1 MSEQHLEIDITKTQ
15 DENNDEDLIDI
26 GLGEEKHF
34 KVNFS
39 KLVSQSKYIRDKY
52 KYSEAIISL
61 TEEIL
66 LLQKRTKI
74 NDDLV
79 EQFVKYIQTGKV
91 TISYED
97 FYSMYKLSK
106 TFEITR
112 LTHELETIIFSKM
125 CEDLTFSIET
135 LISSEGE
142 QEEIDNDLLAKIETF
157 LSERMNESL
166 SNKHFCRLP
175 VSTIYRILEKSDKKF
190 VNINVLTDFIFESI
204 ESRFVLLKFVKLHK
218 I

>member
-1 MSEQHLEIDITKTQ
+1 MSEQHLEIDITKTH

-66 LLQKRTKI
+66 RLQKTTKI
-74 NDDLV
+74 NDENI

-91 TISYED
+91 IIGYEEYQD
-97 FYSMYKLSK
+97 MHKLSK

-112 LTHELETIIFSKM
+112 LTHELEAIIFSKM

-135 LISSEGE
+135 LIYSESQ
-142 QEEIDNDLLAKIETF
+142 QEEIENDLLEKIETF

-175 VSTIYRILEKSDKKF
+175 VSTIYRIIKK
-190 VNINVLTDFIFESI
+190 VTKKV
-204 ESRFVLLKFVKLHK
+204 
-218 I
+218 